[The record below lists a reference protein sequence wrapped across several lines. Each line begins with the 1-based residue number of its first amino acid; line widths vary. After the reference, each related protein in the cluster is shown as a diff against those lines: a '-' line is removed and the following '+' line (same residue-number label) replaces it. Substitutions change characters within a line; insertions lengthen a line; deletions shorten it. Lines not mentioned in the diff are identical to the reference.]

1 MIESE
6 LRKRR
11 LRRKRRVKIIRRVVV
26 GRILVSMKRIFWRW
40 MFMEFFII

>member
-1 MIESE
+1 MIERE

-26 GRILVSMKRIFWRW
+26 GRILVSMKRIWRW
-40 MFMEFFII
+40 RFMEFFII